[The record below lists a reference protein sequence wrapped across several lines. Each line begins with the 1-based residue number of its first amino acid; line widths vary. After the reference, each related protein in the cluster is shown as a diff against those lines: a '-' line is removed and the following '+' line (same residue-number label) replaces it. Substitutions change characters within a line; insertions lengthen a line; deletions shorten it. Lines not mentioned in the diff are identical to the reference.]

1 MVAINKADK
10 CFDLYEGRLLWEEEF
25 GEAFTKAVGV
35 ERDHYLCRAETV
47 QLSFEAKADQVK
59 TTQQR
64 MLRYHQPGLL
74 AER

>member
-1 MVAINKADK
+1 MAINKADK
-10 CFDLYEGRLLWEEEF
+10 CFDLPEGRLLWEEEF
-25 GEAFTKAVGV
+25 GEAFAKAVGV
-35 ERDHYLCRAETV
+35 EQDHYLCRAETV

-64 MLRYHQPGLL
+64 ILRHHQPDLL

>member
-1 MVAINKADK
+1 MVAISKADK
-10 CFDLYEGRLLWEEEF
+10 CFDLYEGRLLWGELS
-25 GEAFTKAVGV
+25 EAFAKAVGV

-59 TTQQR
+59 ATQQR
-64 MLRYHQPGLL
+64 MLRHHQPGLL